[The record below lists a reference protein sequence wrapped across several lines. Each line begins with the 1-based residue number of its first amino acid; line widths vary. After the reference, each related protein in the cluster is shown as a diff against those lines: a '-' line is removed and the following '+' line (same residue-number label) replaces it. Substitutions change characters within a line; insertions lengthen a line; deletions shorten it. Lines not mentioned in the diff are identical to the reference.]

1 MTAYTTSLRLTLPV
15 QGTEDGIWGDLVNT
29 GITTLTDAA
38 IAGTSTVAQGNVA
51 NYTLTNNSG
60 STDQARNMFLNITG
74 ALTANRNVV
83 CPAVSKLYFIKNSTT
98 GGFAITLKTSA
109 GTGVSIPNGEIM
121 ALYCNGTNVINAIT
135 RIDALTATNLHA
147 SGSGGFDTNEA
158 IGIGALTSNV
168 SGENNVAV
176 GNSALNVNTTGN
188 DNTAIGAMAL
198 SLNVDGT
205 ANTAVGQGALEAV
218 VSGTYNTALGAYALN
233 LATGAYNTAV
243 GAAALLNATA
253 CTGNVAC
260 GTQAL
265 QLTTT
270 GSYNVAV
277 GYLAM
282 QDNLTGGYN
291 VAVGDHALFANT
303 SGEFNSAL
311 GYYALSANTIGT
323 NNIAVGYLVMGNS
336 IGGVFNTAI
345 GDSAM
350 LQNTYGNYNVAVG
363 NAALSGVT
371 TGSGNMGLGGTNAVG
386 TFNPVFNPTV
396 ENNRIC
402 MGSSSATNAYIQV
415 AWTVVSD
422 ARDKTDFAPVP
433 HGLDFVA
440 KLKPTAYRYKET
452 RDATAGHGPIR
463 YGFKAQDVLTLEG
476 DTPVI
481 VDAEDSEKLRFNDQ
495 ALVAVLVN
503 AIQELN
509 AKFDAYV
516 ASHP

>member
-1 MTAYTTSLRLTLPV
+1 MAAYTSSLRLTLPV
-15 QGTEDGIWGDLVNT
+15 SGTEDGTWGDTVNN
-29 GITTLTDAA
+29 GITTLTDTA
-38 IAGTSTVAQGNVA
+38 IAGTVTVAQGNVA
-51 NYTLTNNSG
+51 NYTLTSNSG
-60 STDQARNMFLNITG
+60 STDQARSMFLNITG

-98 GGFAITLKTSA
+98 NGHAITLKTSA
-109 GTGVSIPNGEIM
+109 GTGVLIPNGEIM
-121 ALYCNGTNVINAIT
+121 ALYCNGTDVVNAIT
-135 RIDALTATNLHA
+135 RIDALTATSLHV
-147 SGSGGFDTNEA
+147 SGGGGFDTNEA
-158 IGIGALTSNV
+158 IGAGALTSNV

-176 GNSALNVNTTGN
+176 GDTALNANIDGN
-188 DNTAIGAMAL
+188 DNTAIGALAL
-198 SLNVDGT
+198 SLNVDGA
-205 ANTAVGQGALEAV
+205 ANTAVGQGALESV
-218 VSGTYNTALGAYALN
+218 VSGIYNTALGAYSLN

-260 GTQAL
+260 GTQVL

-282 QDNLTGGYN
+282 QENLTGGYN

-323 NNIAVGYLVMGNS
+323 NNIAVGHLVMGNS
-336 IGGVFNTAI
+336 IGGVFNTAV

-363 NAALSGVT
+363 NSALSAIT
-371 TGSGNMGLGGTNAVG
+371 TGSGNLGFGAVDAAGTY
-386 TFNPVFNPTV
+386 TPVFNPTV

-402 MGSSSATNAYIQV
+402 MGSTAVTNAYIQV

-440 KLKPTAYRYKET
+440 KLKPTAYRYKAA
-452 RDATAGHGPIR
+452 RDATVGHGPLR

-476 DTPVI
+476 DAPVI
-481 VDAEDSEKLRFNDQ
+481 VDADDAEKLRFNDQ
-495 ALVAVLVN
+495 ALIAVLVN

-516 ASHP
+516 AAHP